1 MDYERIAR
9 RYCELM
15 GMDPN
20 QLVDHGADATGT
32 GYVPAVL
39 RRSPLW
45 MRVVRQAPSQ
55 LAWFTALSEF
65 SASEVAKHE

>member
-15 GMDPN
+15 GMDPD
-20 QLVDHGADATGT
+20 QLVSHGADPTGT

-39 RRSPLW
+39 LRSPLW
-45 MRVVRQAPSQ
+45 TRVAMQAPSQ

-65 SASEVAKHE
+65 SASEGEKHG